1 MGPDVDLVTLGL
13 GAEIF
18 AVPVGCVIE
27 IVAMRELVR
36 IPDTPHYLAG
46 LTEVRDM
53 AVPVIDLRRR
63 LGLPP
68 AAATH
73 QTRIIVLEAA
83 VHGRKLL
90 VGLIADRV
98 IEVISLSPS
107 QIGPPP
113 DIGASAGAS
122 GAPSGVAPGV
132 VPGVVAGAI
141 ARAGGSGAIG
151 GIGRDARGFII
162 IFDMT
167 RLLSGDEVMRVASD
181 VADSALGLHA
191 A

>member
-122 GAPSGVAPGV
+122 GAPSGVARG
-132 VPGVVAGAI
+132 GGGRAI